1 MSLQIFQGVT
11 TSPCRDYI
19 AERIIEINPAKVYM
33 PCAGRFGVVKSYI
46 NHGGKRNK
54 LYSSDITLFT
64 SLLGYLADDNKNIN
78 DLGLKFKGIFKPQ
91 DSKNEIN
98 VAATVMLD
106 IKYNQLN
113 PKTKYGQDF
122 RKELRLN
129 QDMYIKQ
136 LEEKIKEFVF
146 NMQGINYNIKDL
158 WEVIGEAKDQED
170 AFLFVNVPTTKNGYT
185 RMFKEK
191 KVEWDEPHIDE
202 FDPDSFSNIL
212 KELKNSKCTSLI
224 YVQKTLDKVIGNWNV
239 IYSQP
244 YKKDRIDYII
254 ANRKLKSFAHT
265 KIKPVNHK
273 EYYIYQDQKI
283 TKDTEIQ
290 IIKTDRD
297 TALYYRDLF
306 VHKLGSTN
314 AESFWLMFIDGR
326 LTTSFGLS
334 MRDVFTQKSKYV
346 GEVFGITK
354 TSKRHKR
361 LGKLFMMCLTTTE
374 MKRIIEAN
382 YNLGIRKIKGIK
394 TTSITTH
401 EEGKTDRG
409 VMDLVHREILDTG
422 QFRIIYQGE
431 FRDESFDD
439 VLNEWLNK
447 YGHISRG
454 QKNKIKQKRTKNT
467 RASNKRS
474 DNK

>member
-19 AERIIEINPAKVYM
+19 AERIIEINPLKIYM
-33 PCAGRFGVVKSYI
+33 PYAGRFGVVKSYI

-54 LYSSDITLFT
+54 IYSSDITLFT
-64 SLLGYLADDNKNIN
+64 SLLGYLADNNKNIK
-78 DLGLKFKGIFKPQ
+78 DLGLSFEGVFEPK

-98 VAATVMLD
+98 IAATVMLD

-113 PKTKYGQDF
+113 PKTKYGQDI
-122 RKELRLN
+122 RRELRLN
-129 QDMYIKQ
+129 QDKYLKE
-136 LEEKIKEFVF
+136 LKDKIKEFVF
-146 NMQGINYNIKDL
+146 NIKGINYNIKDL
-158 WEVIGEAKDQED
+158 WKVIKKAKDQED

-185 RMFKEK
+185 RMFKGK

-202 FDPDSFSNIL
+202 FNPDSFSNIL
-212 KELKNSKCTSLI
+212 KKLENAECTVMI
-224 YVQKTLDKVIGNWNV
+224 YVQKMLEKVVGEWNV
-239 IYSQP
+239 VYSQP

-265 KIKPVNHK
+265 KIKPVKHK
-273 EYYIYQDQKI
+273 AYPIYQDQEIAENSK
-283 TKDTEIQ
+283 IQ

-306 VHKLGSTN
+306 IHKLGTTN

-334 MRDVFTQKSKYV
+334 MRDVFTQKSNYV

-354 TSKRHKR
+354 TSKRYKR

-374 MKRIIEAN
+374 TKKIIEAN

-409 VMDLVHREILDTG
+409 VMNLVHREKLDTG
-422 QFRIIYQGE
+422 QFRVIYQGE
-431 FRDESFDD
+431 FRNKKFSD

-447 YGHISRG
+447 YGHISRD
-454 QKNKIKQKRTKNT
+454 QKNKKQKRSKNIRT
-467 RASNKRS
+467 SNKRRASN
-474 DNK
+474 